1 MAEFS
6 ISISQLDGYL
16 GILFRYL
23 IRFIHQI
30 PSLETSKAKTQTRN
44 LFFDNF
50 IEQQQSWLDGMLLV
64 GRDSTLDKNVSSLR
78 DTRLAPDEK
87 WEYVPK
93 LHHILP

>member
-1 MAEFS
+1 MEEFS
-6 ISISQLDGYL
+6 RSISQLYGYL
-16 GILFRYL
+16 GILLKYL

-30 PSLETSKAKTQTRN
+30 PSLETSKTKIERN

-64 GRDSTLDKNVSSLR
+64 RRDSTIDKNMSSLR

-87 WEYVPK
+87 WEYVSK
-93 LHHILP
+93 LYHILP